1 MDPPLWAAPLT
12 ARSISRASVTPTDRR
27 LSLQW
32 WRPGAILVVV
42 LLLTA
47 CTQPPPVARPR
58 EGAAPSVAGG
68 TPIKLEVIPPPTLS
82 IAGGLIAT
90 STPTP
95 EPPPP
100 SPSPGVLALAS
111 PIGSPGLS
119 PIVSGLQPAPG
130 SALPA
135 GDVVISARVSGTA
148 DLIDVAAFVDG
159 EEVPVDLGSGSPRV
173 RTVSFVRTFISGTHE
188 VRIQARDE
196 KGQLG
201 GYRWQFSVGAPR
213 LPAVAPAVRPPTATP
228 FTPAFTPI
236 PIPTRR
242 PTSASAPPPP
252 PSPAAR
258 PAP

>member
-1 MDPPLWAAPLT
+1 LRRW
-12 ARSISRASVTPTDRR
+12 RA
-27 LSLQW
+27 
-32 WRPGAILVVV
+32 GAILAVV

-58 EGAAPSVAGG
+58 EGAAPVAGG

-90 STPTP
+90 ATPTP

-100 SPSPGVLALAS
+100 SPSPRVVALAS

-148 DLIDVAAFVDG
+148 DLIDIAAFVDG
-159 EEVPVDLGSGSPRV
+159 EEVPLDVGSGTPRV
-173 RTVSFVRTFISGTHE
+173 KTISFVRTFISGTHE
-188 VRIQARDE
+188 VRVQARDE

-201 GYRWQFSVGAPR
+201 GYRWQFSVGTPR
-213 LPAVAPAVRPPTATP
+213 LPAVAPATRPATATL
-228 FTPAFTPI
+228 FVPAFTPI

-252 PSPAAR
+252 PPSPAAR
-258 PAP
+258 PAPR